1 MSRRGA
7 VHRWGPRGGGV
18 WAGGRPEVAD
28 DCLVV
33 WRGAEERRQNGSGTS
48 APRRLGTRVGLLLDG
63 ILEHTR
69 TVTISDLT
77 RSWRRTSGGNRK
89 PGVWLRP
96 WVAAAVR

>member
-7 VHRWGPRGGGV
+7 VHRWRPRGGGV

-33 WRGAEERRQNGSGTS
+33 RRGAEEQRQNGSGTL

-69 TVTISDLT
+69 IATTRDLT
-77 RSWRRTSGGNRK
+77 RSWRCTSGGNRK
-89 PGVWLRP
+89 PGVQLRP
-96 WVAAAVR
+96 WVAEVVR